1 MALIQR
7 IFFYHINRRDSMDV
21 GFKKSSVNIVTHG
34 EASYI
39 SDIVLKSLAFHCLFL

>member
-1 MALIQR
+1 
-7 IFFYHINRRDSMDV
+7 MDV